1 MKKLTAFIV
10 AFIITLSASSLPF
23 HKKCVKC
30 LEERK
35 KDKTVMV
42 PIGIARRDFGTPNIH
57 KDGKAYATYKC
68 EYGHSFLVCL
78 DD

>member
-1 MKKLTAFIV
+1 MFV
-10 AFIITLSASSLPF
+10 LSGLPF

-57 KDGKAYATYKC
+57 KDGKVYATYKC
-68 EYGHSFLVCL
+68 EYGHTFLVCL
-78 DD
+78 ED